1 MHCQLL
7 KMIHW
12 SINKMLDEHQKL
24 MYYLISCASSCQL
37 ISVSCYYDYIQPLV
51 VVEQLPIDICTS
63 GWLISKIFYRLG
75 VFWSYINWFHLYI
88 VEFRRK
94 KKLMNI
100 IYLIMKCE
108 SIFCSYKY
116 HLVINILML
125 LLATV
130 SITIQY
136 IQKPIFFFAIKMT
149 EYELRSTMML
159 SKCLEIFSV

>member
-75 VFWSYINWFHLYI
+75 VFWSFINWFHLYI

-94 KKLMNI
+94 KKTYEYHIFDYEMWVDFLLIQISLSNQ
-100 IYLIMKCE
+100 YLNAASGY
-108 SIFCSYKY
+108 SINYYSIHSKTNLFFRYKNDW
-116 HLVINILML
+116 IW
-125 LLATV
+125 
-130 SITIQY
+130 
-136 IQKPIFFFAIKMT
+136 
-149 EYELRSTMML
+149 
-159 SKCLEIFSV
+159 LEINNDVI